1 LHIPDPVFFCSIE
14 PPSQSYQLSLD
25 NALSQLH
32 REDPSLRI
40 QFDEETGQTILAGM
54 GELHLE
60 IIGERIKTEYKIDVD
75 LSRPQISY
83 KEGLISESKQSHT
96 LNLKIGSTT
105 HSVNIVMSILR
116 DKPNKQLLSLDNSP
130 DNASNTAAIPLN
142 RINIITSSAKAALA
156 HGPKLGCPV
165 INVRFLLHWL
175 EVGKGTS
182 DTVISSAVN
191 QCVQKLL
198 KSANTILLEPIMNV
212 EVVTDDMNS
221 SAILSD
227 FGRRRGSIQE
237 ITTRSNNRV
246 INALVPLADLLGYSK
261 DLRTFTSGTA
271 SFSMEFHSY
280 QEVSGKDEGEAIKNI
295 TGFYPS

>member
-1 LHIPDPVFFCSIE
+1 
-14 PPSQSYQLSLD
+14 
-25 NALSQLH
+25 
-32 REDPSLRI
+32 
-40 QFDEETGQTILAGM
+40 M

-60 IIGERIKTEYKIDVD
+60 VIGERIKSEFKIDID

-83 KEGLISESKQSHT
+83 KEGLMSEAKESHR
-96 LNLKIGSTT
+96 LDLKIGSTT
-105 HSVNIVMSILR
+105 HSVYIVMSILR
-116 DKPNKQLLSLDNSP
+116 QESNKKLLSLDQSQ
-130 DNASNTAAIPLN
+130 DNASNTAAIYLN
-142 RINIITSSAKAALA
+142 RLNIITSSAKASLA

-165 INVRFLLHWL
+165 INVRFILHWL
-175 EVGKGTS
+175 EIGKGTS

-212 EVVTDDMNS
+212 EVVTDDDHS
-221 SAILSD
+221 SSVLSD
-227 FGRRRGSIQE
+227 FGRRRGSIQD
-237 ITTRSNNRV
+237 ISTRSNYRV

-280 QEVSGKDEGEAIKNI
+280 QEVSAKDEGEAVKNI
-295 TGFYPS
+295 TGFYPF